1 MAVHKEWL
9 NRGNRPLHDC
19 VTRAELNDAAH
30 PLRISSSGCLTQSE
44 NYHIYIPRV
53 DFSPGTLD
61 SYRYCPPNG
70 QYPTQP
76 TYPVQPPGNPVYPQT
91 LHLPQAPPYTDAP
104 PAYSELY
111 RPSFVH
117 PGAAT
122 VPTMSAAFPGAS
134 LYLPMAQ
141 SVAVG
146 PLGSTIPMAYYPVG
160 PIYPPGSTVLVEGG
174 YDAGARFGAGAT
186 AGNIPPPPPGCPP
199 NAAQLAVMQGANVLV
214 TQRKGNFF
222 MGGSD
227 GGYTIW

>member
-1 MAVHKEWL
+1 MAA
-9 NRGNRPLHDC
+9 P
-19 VTRAELNDAAH
+19 
-30 PLRISSSGCLTQSE
+30 S
-44 NYHIYIPRV
+44 
-53 DFSPGTLD
+53 SPGSCDCTSVWQSTSL
-61 SYRYCPPNG
+61 SWFSGHFPLSPLESAG

-160 PIYPPGSTVLVEGG
+160 PIYPPGSAVLVEGG

>member
-1 MAVHKEWL
+1 MNSK
-9 NRGNRPLHDC
+9 
-19 VTRAELNDAAH
+19 
-30 PLRISSSGCLTQSE
+30 
-44 NYHIYIPRV
+44 
-53 DFSPGTLD
+53 
-61 SYRYCPPNG
+61 G

-186 AGNIPPPPPGCPP
+186 AGNIPVKED
-199 NAAQLAVMQGANVLV
+199 QDHDREQGEEDNESITCNECCA
-214 TQRKGNFF
+214 
-222 MGGSD
+222 GSIFW
-227 GGYTIW
+227 GQGLSGP

>member
-1 MAVHKEWL
+1 ML
-9 NRGNRPLHDC
+9 RLH
-19 VTRAELNDAAH
+19 
-30 PLRISSSGCLTQSE
+30 TQ
-44 NYHIYIPRV
+44 
-53 DFSPGTLD
+53 
-61 SYRYCPPNG
+61 RYCRLLEFELVEDTRGPPR
-70 QYPTQP
+70 QSLSVTS
-76 TYPVQPPGNPVYPQT
+76 QT
-91 LHLPQAPPYTDAP
+91 EGWRLPLELCCLCYLTHTDVK
-104 PAYSELY
+104 LY

-160 PIYPPGSTVLVEGG
+160 PIYPPGSAVLVEGG
-174 YDAGARFGAGAT
+174 YDAGARFGTGAT

>member
-1 MAVHKEWL
+1 MNSK
-9 NRGNRPLHDC
+9 
-19 VTRAELNDAAH
+19 
-30 PLRISSSGCLTQSE
+30 
-44 NYHIYIPRV
+44 
-53 DFSPGTLD
+53 
-61 SYRYCPPNG
+61 G

-134 LYLPMAQ
+134 LYLPMAAQ

-227 GGYTIW
+227 GGYTIWCPKFQALFKLNKEPCNGSSTSRMHFEVGEVSIHKMNVGETALKIFL

>member
-1 MAVHKEWL
+1 MPVSVRTWSRLHPT
-9 NRGNRPLHDC
+9 RRPLH
-19 VTRAELNDAAH
+19 
-30 PLRISSSGCLTQSE
+30 
-44 NYHIYIPRV
+44 
-53 DFSPGTLD
+53 
-61 SYRYCPPNG
+61 G

-146 PLGSTIPMAYYPVG
+146 PLGSTIPMAYYPVS
-160 PIYPPGSTVLVEGG
+160 PIYPPGSAVLVEGG
-174 YDAGARFGAGAT
+174 YDAGARFGAGAA

>member
-1 MAVHKEWL
+1 M
-9 NRGNRPLHDC
+9 
-19 VTRAELNDAAH
+19 T
-30 PLRISSSGCLTQSE
+30 CL
-44 NYHIYIPRV
+44 I
-53 DFSPGTLD
+53 L
-61 SYRYCPPNG
+61 
-70 QYPTQP
+70 
-76 TYPVQPPGNPVYPQT
+76 
-91 LHLPQAPPYTDAP
+91 APPYTDAP

-186 AGNIPPPPPGCPP
+186 AGNIPLSVLVQPLTSSTQKAFEGAGELWQPPPPGCPP

>member
-1 MAVHKEWL
+1 MVALTPHPSPSPRLTPIHSLLGKSTLSRNLCKVKHSEPMGTTESGL
-9 NRGNRPLHDC
+9 VTTVQTVETAPPPPPPLC
-19 VTRAELNDAAH
+19 
-30 PLRISSSGCLTQSE
+30 
-44 NYHIYIPRV
+44 IP
-53 DFSPGTLD
+53 
-61 SYRYCPPNG
+61 G

-122 VPTMSAAFPGAS
+122 VPTMSAAFPGTS

-160 PIYPPGSTVLVEGG
+160 PIYPPGSAVLVEGG
-174 YDAGARFGAGAT
+174 YDAGARFGAGAA

>member
-1 MAVHKEWL
+1 MNSK
-9 NRGNRPLHDC
+9 
-19 VTRAELNDAAH
+19 
-30 PLRISSSGCLTQSE
+30 
-44 NYHIYIPRV
+44 
-53 DFSPGTLD
+53 
-61 SYRYCPPNG
+61 G

-76 TYPVQPPGNPVYPQT
+76 SYPVQPAGNPSVYPQT
-91 LHLPQAPPYTDAP
+91 MPLPQAPPYTDAP

-122 VPTMSAAFPGAS
+122 VPTMSAAYPGTS

-146 PLGSTIPMAYYPVG
+146 PMGSSVPMAYYPVG
-160 PIYPPGSTVLVEGG
+160 AVYPPGSTVLVEGG
-174 YDAGARFGAGAT
+174 FDAGARFGAGAT
-186 AGNIPPPPPGCPP
+186 GSVPPPPPGCPP
-199 NAAQLAVMQGANVLV
+199 NAAQLAAMQGANVLV
-214 TQRKGNFF
+214 TQRKGSYF